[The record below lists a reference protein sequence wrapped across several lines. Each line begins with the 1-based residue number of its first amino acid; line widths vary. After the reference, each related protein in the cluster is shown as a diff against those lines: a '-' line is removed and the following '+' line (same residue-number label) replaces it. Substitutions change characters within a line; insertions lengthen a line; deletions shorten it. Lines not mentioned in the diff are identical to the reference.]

1 EKHHEKHSTEP
12 SKTEHK
18 LMNGV
23 RWGLNNARYLLSGYK
38 LSSLTKQ
45 NGNENVHFSGFNGQ
59 AVSLTKLM
67 KEKNQQLPQMISIVG
82 KWYNSEWSDIDRDLK
97 TQNKATNRILNI
109 IDPKNTGED
118 VLVKF
123 DNKGK
128 LVSTL
133 GLVDR
138 DDPAFDK
145 TGKNGSDEF
154 GKGWLYSG
162 FTPQME
168 RKKGYYKQLVTANIL
183 EAKNRGEEKMY
194 LYTEDHNVAMYE
206 RFGFG
211 NQGHRTDN
219 GVTENVMILDLTKFS
234 QDDIKKFPLS
244 AKPNSNEVDEATK
257 SKDV

>member
-1 EKHHEKHSTEP
+1 LTLK
-12 SKTEHK
+12 
-18 LMNGV
+18 
-23 RWGLNNARYLLSGYK
+23 NA
-38 LSSLTKQ
+38 
-45 NGNENVHFSGFNGQ
+45 
-59 AVSLTKLM
+59 
-67 KEKNQQLPQMISIVG
+67 
-82 KWYNSEWSDIDRDLK
+82 
-97 TQNKATNRILNI
+97 
-109 IDPKNTGED
+109 
-118 VLVKF
+118 
-123 DNKGK
+123 
-128 LVSTL
+128 
-133 GLVDR
+133 
-138 DDPAFDK
+138 PAFDK